1 MKTDGFVS
9 DGPERSSGFMSNGL
23 MVPPFSS
30 ASFTKF
36 IQAMMY
42 SWKYLFYYASVVFVD
57 GNALPGP
64 QIILNA
70 P

>member
-23 MVPPFSS
+23 IIPPFSN

-36 IQAMMY
+36 IQVVMY
-42 SWKYLFYYASVVFVD
+42 S
-57 GNALPGP
+57 
-64 QIILNA
+64 
-70 P
+70 